1 MYSPLDF
8 KHSAL
13 EQQASNLHV
22 WKFLGGSDWKLIGQI
37 VALVQQL
44 TEVEKRQVDLK
55 SYLFV
60 YLP

>member
-44 TEVEKRQVDLK
+44 TEVEKRQVD
-55 SYLFV
+55 
-60 YLP
+60 